1 MNELNKDIKEI
12 FTGFCQKEKHN
23 EELEFFCK
31 THNELCCASCLCVIK
46 EKGKGQHSSC
56 NSCVIEEI
64 KEEKKNSLINNIKY
78 LEDLSNKLGESIDN
92 LKKYFKNIEERKENL
107 KNKFMKIFT
116 NLRNA
121 LNNREDEIM
130 LEIENEFERSFFKE
144 DIIKTAEK
152 LPNNVKNSIENGKM
166 INNIWDDQNKLNFI
180 IYNCLNIENNI
191 KDIKLINDNIE
202 KCKDSEKKIHIKYEE
217 KNFDDEVKDLLQIIK
232 YFATEDKL
240 NIFIKQKEIEKENN
254 DLKQRIKKIYTI
266 NDNIIKN
273 ITSKFYES
281 NTSFS
286 IRSCCDERTC
296 LDTPS
301 CGENISP
308 HLWEY
313 IKSNKNQIFSLI
325 KNKDGTYSIK
335 NSSSGYF
342 LGMEISNEKWK
353 IVSRKKGENYQKFKL
368 IYGGEKDHIIF
379 LNEKGKVID
388 LINMKTSK
396 GENIEPNDLTFSL
409 GQQWK
414 LIEYK

>member
-1 MNELNKDIKEI
+1 
-12 FTGFCQKEKHN
+12 
-23 EELEFFCK
+23 
-31 THNELCCASCLCVIK
+31 
-46 EKGKGQHSSC
+46 
-56 NSCVIEEI
+56 
-64 KEEKKNSLINNIKY
+64 
-78 LEDLSNKLGESIDN
+78 
-92 LKKYFKNIEERKENL
+92 
-107 KNKFMKIFT
+107 
-116 NLRNA
+116 
-121 LNNREDEIM
+121 
-130 LEIENEFERSFFKE
+130 
-144 DIIKTAEK
+144 

-281 NTSFS
+281 NTTFT

-313 IKSNKNQIFSLI
+313 MKSNKNQIFSLI

-396 GENIEPNDLTFSL
+396 GENIEPNDITFSL

-414 LIEYK
+414 LIENK